1 MLDISVTEPFPLTI
15 PEWTTAQRA
24 SGGLERLLALRASEE
39 SRNSNAWISL
49 ATPAQIETQWRHL
62 EDFSATAGPA
72 SLPLFGVPFAAKDN
86 IDVAGFPTTAACPS
100 FAKGPLEQDSTVVA
114 NLKAAGAIV
123 LGKTNLDQFATGLVG
138 TRSPYGAVRNSFD
151 LERVSGGSSSGSAVV
166 VARGIVPFSLGTD
179 TAGSGR
185 VPAGLNNLIGLKPTR
200 GAISTAGVVPAC
212 RSLDCVSIF
221 ALTTEDAETA
231 LAAAEG
237 YDLADS
243 FSRKRPEISA
253 ASGRRMAICSDPQWY
268 GQEEQEAAYVRAI
281 AKAESLGWTLVPRD
295 FSQLFELANLLY
307 EGPWVGERY
316 AAIKDFI
323 EAHEEDMDPTVRT
336 IVLKA
341 RGFNAA
347 DLFAAEYRRQD
358 LTRDIERAFGEFD
371 AILVP
376 TAPTFPT
383 IEDLEREPIKENAIL
398 GTYTNFV
405 NFLDWSAL
413 SVPAGFRADGLPFGI
428 TLISTMWQEPKLM
441 ALARE
446 WLSTAPR
453 PLGATKA
460 EILEPVK
467 DVINETTIAV
477 VVVGAHLTG
486 FPLNKD
492 LTCRGAVFD
501 RATKTSSNYQLFSL
515 DTGSPIKKPGLKRV
529 REGGSSIEVE
539 VWNLPRS
546 ELASFVK
553 TIATPLGIG
562 SVELEDGNWA
572 HSFICEPYGLE
583 GAIDITSF
591 GGWRG
596 FMASQKPQTA
606 ESKRLAREIK
616 TVLIANRGEIAVR
629 IIKTLRKLGIKAVTI
644 HSRAD
649 AKAHHV
655 RDADLSLALE
665 GNSVS
670 ETYLDGQQILKLAK
684 ESGAE
689 AIIPGYGFLA
699 ENADFASQ
707 VEDAGLVW
715 IGPTPDQMRK
725 LGLKHLAREVAIS
738 AGVPVVPG
746 SKSLLESVDQALAEA
761 ERIKYPVMLKS
772 TAGGGGIGLSRCND
786 AKSLTEAYHSVQR
799 LAEANFGDAGMFVEH
814 FIENARHIEVQML
827 GDGEG
832 NFTTAGE
839 RDCSLQRRNQKV
851 VEESP
856 AVFVPLVVRD
866 RMREAA
872 KRLAKAVKYRNVGTI
887 EYIYD
892 VDTEEFYFLEVNTRL
907 QVEHPVTESVTGLD
921 LVEAMV
927 KIASGNSHDLF
938 LNREQGF
945 VVNGNSI
952 EVRVYAESPL
962 QNFRPSPGRLLDV
975 VLPKNV
981 RVDTWVEAGMDVSS
995 SYDPM
1000 IAKIIVVADDRASAL
1015 EKMALALAETT
1026 ITGVETNLGYLRQ
1039 IIGSELFRSGD
1050 FTTSSLNNFKVE
1062 ASVIEVVEAG
1072 SQTAVQDFPGR
1083 KKFWHIGVPPSGP
1096 FDDYSF
1102 RLANRIVGNDK
1113 RAAGLEMTV
1122 QGPSL
1127 LFHSDAIVAITGAEV
1142 EVKIDGEVAK
1152 TNIALSVRRGQTLA
1166 IGRVINGYRMYLAIR
1181 GGVDVPEVFGS
1192 RSTFALGQ
1200 LGGHNGRNLRSG
1212 DLLPLG
1218 QATATDALVSVVPA
1232 PQPPIPVQPDA
1243 VWKVAVVPGPH
1254 GAPDFFAAEG
1264 LDTLFEEEWSVHY
1277 NSNRFG
1283 IRLTGPK
1290 PQWARR
1296 TGGGAGLHPSN
1307 IHDTPYSV
1315 GSVSFTGDEA
1325 VILTCDGPSLGG
1337 FVVFCVIASSEMWK
1351 LGQMRPGD
1359 RVRFQAISA
1368 EEALTRDAA
1377 LEQAITELAS
1387 VPQYEIPALNGHGA
1401 PHQNLKPLL
1410 GDIGSGGCQV
1420 LCRQAGDRAM
1430 LLEFGEDDFSL
1441 RTSFLI
1447 YSFIDRHKQQS
1458 IPGVEELTPGV
1469 RTLHVQYAAGISPQ
1483 TMLDAL
1489 RIHENAS
1496 TPSSLP
1502 SRSFRLPLVFDD
1514 SVSQAAIARYAAT
1527 IRDKA
1532 PWLPS
1537 NVDFL
1542 QQLNALPSRDAVSD
1556 ILIDASFLVLGLGD
1570 VFLGSPCTVPLD
1582 PRHRLTGTKYN
1593 PSRSFTPCGAV
1604 GFGGNYMCIYGM
1616 DSPGGYQLVGRTIPI
1631 WDEVLA
1637 TSTRSNGGAAKK
1649 PWMFRLFDRI
1659 SFYPI
1664 SEAELDAAVREGR
1677 ASTLVHAEP
1686 GTIELETYEAWLA
1699 ANKTELDAVVAAR
1712 EAAFHNAPFLE
1723 ELLRPYEAPEG
1734 EKRALGGEDV
1744 DGERVRAQMPGKC
1757 WRCVVK
1763 EGDEVEVGDALVW
1776 IESNKME
1783 IKISSPVKGRVT
1795 RVFVEEGEIVGPHD
1809 DLLVISAV

>member
-151 LERVSGGSSSGSAVV
+151 PERVSGGSSSGSAVV

-383 IEDLEREPIKENAIL
+383 IEDLEREPIQENAIL

-515 DTGSPIKKPGLKRV
+515 DTGSPIKKPGLKR
-529 REGGSSIEVE
+529 
-539 VWNLPRS
+539 
-546 ELASFVK
+546 
-553 TIATPLGIG
+553 
-562 SVELEDGNWA
+562 
-572 HSFICEPYGLE
+572 
-583 GAIDITSF
+583 
-591 GGWRG
+591 
-596 FMASQKPQTA
+596 
-606 ESKRLAREIK
+606 
-616 TVLIANRGEIAVR
+616 
-629 IIKTLRKLGIKAVTI
+629 
-644 HSRAD
+644 
-649 AKAHHV
+649 
-655 RDADLSLALE
+655 
-665 GNSVS
+665 
-670 ETYLDGQQILKLAK
+670 
-684 ESGAE
+684 
-689 AIIPGYGFLA
+689 
-699 ENADFASQ
+699 
-707 VEDAGLVW
+707 
-715 IGPTPDQMRK
+715 
-725 LGLKHLAREVAIS
+725 
-738 AGVPVVPG
+738 
-746 SKSLLESVDQALAEA
+746 
-761 ERIKYPVMLKS
+761 
-772 TAGGGGIGLSRCND
+772 
-786 AKSLTEAYHSVQR
+786 
-799 LAEANFGDAGMFVEH
+799 
-814 FIENARHIEVQML
+814 
-827 GDGEG
+827 
-832 NFTTAGE
+832 
-839 RDCSLQRRNQKV
+839 
-851 VEESP
+851 
-856 AVFVPLVVRD
+856 
-866 RMREAA
+866 
-872 KRLAKAVKYRNVGTI
+872 
-887 EYIYD
+887 
-892 VDTEEFYFLEVNTRL
+892 
-907 QVEHPVTESVTGLD
+907 
-921 LVEAMV
+921 
-927 KIASGNSHDLF
+927 
-938 LNREQGF
+938 
-945 VVNGNSI
+945 
-952 EVRVYAESPL
+952 
-962 QNFRPSPGRLLDV
+962 
-975 VLPKNV
+975 
-981 RVDTWVEAGMDVSS
+981 
-995 SYDPM
+995 
-1000 IAKIIVVADDRASAL
+1000 
-1015 EKMALALAETT
+1015 
-1026 ITGVETNLGYLRQ
+1026 
-1039 IIGSELFRSGD
+1039 
-1050 FTTSSLNNFKVE
+1050 
-1062 ASVIEVVEAG
+1062 
-1072 SQTAVQDFPGR
+1072 
-1083 KKFWHIGVPPSGP
+1083 
-1096 FDDYSF
+1096 
-1102 RLANRIVGNDK
+1102 
-1113 RAAGLEMTV
+1113 
-1122 QGPSL
+1122 
-1127 LFHSDAIVAITGAEV
+1127 
-1142 EVKIDGEVAK
+1142 
-1152 TNIALSVRRGQTLA
+1152 
-1166 IGRVINGYRMYLAIR
+1166 
-1181 GGVDVPEVFGS
+1181 
-1192 RSTFALGQ
+1192 
-1200 LGGHNGRNLRSG
+1200 
-1212 DLLPLG
+1212 
-1218 QATATDALVSVVPA
+1218 
-1232 PQPPIPVQPDA
+1232 
-1243 VWKVAVVPGPH
+1243 
-1254 GAPDFFAAEG
+1254 
-1264 LDTLFEEEWSVHY
+1264 
-1277 NSNRFG
+1277 
-1283 IRLTGPK
+1283 
-1290 PQWARR
+1290 
-1296 TGGGAGLHPSN
+1296 
-1307 IHDTPYSV
+1307 
-1315 GSVSFTGDEA
+1315 
-1325 VILTCDGPSLGG
+1325 
-1337 FVVFCVIASSEMWK
+1337 
-1351 LGQMRPGD
+1351 
-1359 RVRFQAISA
+1359 
-1368 EEALTRDAA
+1368 
-1377 LEQAITELAS
+1377 
-1387 VPQYEIPALNGHGA
+1387 
-1401 PHQNLKPLL
+1401 
-1410 GDIGSGGCQV
+1410 
-1420 LCRQAGDRAM
+1420 
-1430 LLEFGEDDFSL
+1430 
-1441 RTSFLI
+1441 
-1447 YSFIDRHKQQS
+1447 
-1458 IPGVEELTPGV
+1458 
-1469 RTLHVQYAAGISPQ
+1469 
-1483 TMLDAL
+1483 
-1489 RIHENAS
+1489 
-1496 TPSSLP
+1496 
-1502 SRSFRLPLVFDD
+1502 
-1514 SVSQAAIARYAAT
+1514 
-1527 IRDKA
+1527 
-1532 PWLPS
+1532 
-1537 NVDFL
+1537 
-1542 QQLNALPSRDAVSD
+1542 
-1556 ILIDASFLVLGLGD
+1556 
-1570 VFLGSPCTVPLD
+1570 
-1582 PRHRLTGTKYN
+1582 
-1593 PSRSFTPCGAV
+1593 
-1604 GFGGNYMCIYGM
+1604 
-1616 DSPGGYQLVGRTIPI
+1616 
-1631 WDEVLA
+1631 VLA